1 MYGPPLASELSG
13 TIPSARIYSDGGR
26 IGTARGSSAPHRKLR
41 QELSYPATAQWA
53 PSTARA
59 TSSEPTKLPKRP
71 ATGRSIK
78 NQLRQEQMEVLTPR
92 TAVVAIQEAIKREGN
107 QEQYVNPLI
116 GRSVEPRGQLGR
128 GKSSEG
134 VESKTLELL
143 SRARAISTMNATE
156 RLRVKA
162 FQARANGE
170 YDRAIKFYKR
180 LSTAKPNEIEA
191 KFHLAVCLERTGQFS
206 AALSTYK
213 QVLKLAGGQHAF
225 AYYNMGNL
233 CMQFEKIPKAIEYF
247 TRAIETTYRKS
258 GDFEKAAK
266 DYVLVQKN
274 AEVEFPT
281 VLTDETSL
289 YTAESLYRT
298 VQRAAS
304 PKKSSPQVA
313 KEEDLKEL
321 EGEPDWNEPESSV
334 EAEDTLTDWTL
345 QRISAIGRLP
355 PVEKSDADL
364 QYLVD
369 FMQKRFTVCA
379 ALHPKVC
386 KLLCRELLL
395 SPEDALPA
403 RTPIFMEDEDDE
415 DTNDHTIYFIFQ
427 GRVAISKTAGKMF
440 QPSKQKKADESI
452 QENEQIDNWESPWK
466 TRLDP
471 VSASWK
477 QSQLE
482 LCELEHG
489 EIFGHQGR
497 FTGSSRTYS
506 AVTMTWSVIGAIPW
520 HHWNQVERAQRE
532 AEKERAA
539 RFLIMA
545 PAFHGISEADIRNV
559 VCRATFIKV
568 IGSKVVCCEGQSVDG
583 LLVVREGELCQFSP
597 CGLKSPPDMS
607 ISFAL
612 SGALSEPQSARAF
625 YTQLETAGDPL
636 SFLRVNEIY
645 HGFLPQN
652 YVKSK
657 QRELLRLV
665 KSRSKMVSTVR
676 RTSVAVNCIGT
687 GKGTSKPE
695 PVAMAVRR
703 GECVCISS
711 GWVPPRQ
718 SRQETTAICGV
729 ACAKAA
735 LVSVAT
741 AELLFLSSRDLVLGL
756 SAESR
761 SQLHRNLQNIASM
774 NSKRKYLTNL
784 RTSGLPGG
792 KKTSNLLEQFVRDTH
807 WSKFKE
813 DLVENVL
820 RGRT

>member
-1 MYGPPLASELSG
+1 
-13 TIPSARIYSDGGR
+13 
-26 IGTARGSSAPHRKLR
+26 
-41 QELSYPATAQWA
+41 
-53 PSTARA
+53 
-59 TSSEPTKLPKRP
+59 
-71 ATGRSIK
+71 
-78 NQLRQEQMEVLTPR
+78 
-92 TAVVAIQEAIKREGN
+92 
-107 QEQYVNPLI
+107 
-116 GRSVEPRGQLGR
+116 
-128 GKSSEG
+128 
-134 VESKTLELL
+134 
-143 SRARAISTMNATE
+143 MNATE

-213 QVLKLAGGQHAF
+213 QVLELAGGQHAF

-247 TRAIETTYRKS
+247 TRAIETSKKPKPGSIPVVFYRQRAAAYRKS

-497 FTGSSRTYS
+497 FTGSSR
-506 AVTMTWSVIGAIPW
+506 
-520 HHWNQVERAQRE
+520 
-532 AEKERAA
+532 
-539 RFLIMA
+539 
-545 PAFHGISEADIRNV
+545 
-559 VCRATFIKV
+559 
-568 IGSKVVCCEGQSVDG
+568 
-583 LLVVREGELCQFSP
+583 
-597 CGLKSPPDMS
+597 
-607 ISFAL
+607 
-612 SGALSEPQSARAF
+612 
-625 YTQLETAGDPL
+625 
-636 SFLRVNEIY
+636 
-645 HGFLPQN
+645 
-652 YVKSK
+652 
-657 QRELLRLV
+657 
-665 KSRSKMVSTVR
+665 
-676 RTSVAVNCIGT
+676 
-687 GKGTSKPE
+687 
-695 PVAMAVRR
+695 
-703 GECVCISS
+703 
-711 GWVPPRQ
+711 
-718 SRQETTAICGV
+718 
-729 ACAKAA
+729 
-735 LVSVAT
+735 
-741 AELLFLSSRDLVLGL
+741 
-756 SAESR
+756 
-761 SQLHRNLQNIASM
+761 
-774 NSKRKYLTNL
+774 
-784 RTSGLPGG
+784 
-792 KKTSNLLEQFVRDTH
+792 
-807 WSKFKE
+807 
-813 DLVENVL
+813 
-820 RGRT
+820 